1 MKLGRP
7 GQIYQAF
14 FFTPASLSLSLT
26 LSSLPPQF
34 FQPILISIYY
44 LYRSPRFFALLSEFS
59 PSMSPSLL
67 LRMLTYHSP
76 HSTSFMNL
84 SPIMYPVVRLIY
96 ILMVRDH
103 YYRSRQ
109 YRVFLSEEKGHACL
123 DQRNIWNSTRGE
135 KKLEMVAEVTTRR
148 VIWAAYRACKN
159 VRKAE
164 KCCLSGNLGQ
174 EMGNKWFVNG
184 NWKRNE
190 TREWCNKVRR
200 NNKTI
205 FS

>member
-59 PSMSPSLL
+59 PSMSPSPL

-109 YRVFLSEEKGHACL
+109 YRVFF
-123 DQRNIWNSTRGE
+123 IRGE
-135 KKLEMVAEVTTRR
+135 GPRLSRSAKYLKLDERGEEV
-148 VIWAAYRACKN
+148 
-159 VRKAE
+159 
-164 KCCLSGNLGQ
+164 GNG
-174 EMGNKWFVNG
+174 GRG
-184 NWKRNE
+184 HHE
-190 TREWCNKVRR
+190 TGDMSSIQGV
-200 NNKTI
+200 
-205 FS
+205 

>member
-59 PSMSPSLL
+59 PSTSPSLL

-96 ILMVRDH
+96 ILMGALLSIETIPSFF
-103 YYRSRQ
+103 YSRG
-109 YRVFLSEEKGHACL
+109 RATPVSISEISE
-123 DQRNIWNSTRGE
+123 
-135 KKLEMVAEVTTRR
+135 TRR
-148 VIWAAYRACKN
+148 ERRRSW
-159 VRKAE
+159 
-164 KCCLSGNLGQ
+164 
-174 EMGNKWFVNG
+174 KWWPRSPRDG
-184 NWKRNE
+184 
-190 TREWCNKVRR
+190 
-200 NNKTI
+200 
-205 FS
+205 

>member
-14 FFTPASLSLSLT
+14 FFTPASLSLT

-59 PSMSPSLL
+59 PSMSPSPL

-84 SPIMYPVVRLIY
+84 SPIIYPVVRLIY
-96 ILMVRDH
+96 ILMRPLLSIETIPSFF
-103 YYRSRQ
+103 YSRG
-109 YRVFLSEEKGHACL
+109 RATPVSISEISE
-123 DQRNIWNSTRGE
+123 
-135 KKLEMVAEVTTRR
+135 TRR
-148 VIWAAYRACKN
+148 EGRSW
-159 VRKAE
+159 
-164 KCCLSGNLGQ
+164 
-174 EMGNKWFVNG
+174 KWWPRSPRDG
-184 NWKRNE
+184 
-190 TREWCNKVRR
+190 
-200 NNKTI
+200 
-205 FS
+205 